1 MIDAVRV
8 CVSMKSRATRVLFTG
23 PNKFSNGW
31 RKSNRQSD
39 RYDMALTDFNV
50 QRRSGCPDGGGLMTA
65 AVVTGADVSCAVVSL
80 FTVLKRHGSGS
91 VGRTCALAEV
101 LTMQDERWFGL
112 LNESA

>member
-31 RKSNRQSD
+31 RKSNRQSN

-65 AVVTGADVSCAVVSL
+65 AVVTGADVMLCCSKFVY
-80 FTVLKRHGSGS
+80 GSQTTRLG
-91 VGRTCALAEV
+91 VGREDMRTDRGPYNA
-101 LTMQDERWFGL
+101 G
-112 LNESA
+112 